1 MDVLHS
7 DIRELWL
14 IRSRDCGQDPALD
27 PLPLDDERARFI
39 LATHAGH
46 GAACRQYLAA
56 SAHCS
61 GRAAGR

>member
-14 IRSRDCGQDPALD
+14 IQSRDCTQEPLSLD
-27 PLPLDDERARFI
+27 EDRARFI
-39 LATHAGH
+39 RSVHAGH

-56 SAHCS
+56 SAFCFR
-61 GRAAGR
+61 RAAQR